1 MNRIEEPLACSYEDA
16 ALNHLRDGV
25 RATVEQRWNW
35 LREAMES
42 AVANARRRAARGQV
56 TLGPDGS
63 VWWSPGHERDWRCQA
78 GGESPPEAGG
88 SPQR

>member
-1 MNRIEEPLACSYEDA
+1 MNRVEEPLACSYADS

-42 AVANARRRAARGQV
+42 AVANARQRAARGQV

-63 VWWSPGHERDWRCQA
+63 VWWSPEHERAWACQ
-78 GGESPPEAGG
+78 GGKEDPPA
-88 SPQR
+88 SV

>member
-35 LREAMES
+35 LR
-42 AVANARRRAARGQV
+42 VTAAIAPKRVSGSLPAAHHRLGQAA
-56 TLGPDGS
+56 LPPGPY
-63 VWWSPGHERDWRCQA
+63 
-78 GGESPPEAGG
+78 
-88 SPQR
+88 

>member
-1 MNRIEEPLACSYEDA
+1 MKRVEEPLACSYEDA

-35 LREAMES
+35 LREAMEV
-42 AVANARRRAARGQV
+42 AVANARQRAARGQV

-63 VWWSPGHERDWRCQA
+63 VWWSPEQERAWNCQT
-78 GGESPPEAGG
+78 GREGLPGAGG
-88 SPQR
+88 SPRR